1 MSPDGLSET
10 SAVPVGDHWHGR
22 CHFSGLLT
30 GWPVLS
36 VWLNMG
42 SLAVHIIVLR
52 ERWSTDRPD
61 RFDVDTTQRR
71 KITQITHA
79 VYLKQQ

>member
-42 SLAVHIIVLR
+42 SLAVHIIV
-52 ERWSTDRPD
+52 ERDGVQTGQ
-61 RFDVDTTQRR
+61 TGLMLTQ
-71 KITQITHA
+71 
-79 VYLKQQ
+79 LKEERLHKLHMLCI